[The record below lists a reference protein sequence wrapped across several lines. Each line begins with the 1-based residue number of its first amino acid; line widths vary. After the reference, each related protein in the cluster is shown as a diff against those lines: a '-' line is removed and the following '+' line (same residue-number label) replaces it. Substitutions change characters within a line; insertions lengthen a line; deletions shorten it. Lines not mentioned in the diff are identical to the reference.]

1 MLNLVPAF
9 CSDLQRPWL
18 WKGSA
23 LGALLVLGLL
33 GLFIVAASIE
43 SQAPTPSLDRVLRKT
58 GLSLMLTGAAV
69 VGAFSFTADYHA
81 GSFNRRV
88 LLFQRGP
95 AFASRATTTILAAL
109 VSGAL
114 TGIAFGLSGIF
125 VDGAWHLSLATVLG
139 FSVTAGMGSLWGFA
153 LGSLIRNHLVSLF
166 VVPLSLALPELLSL
180 SLGETGRLLFP
191 VLATTW
197 GENVAVNIPTFTSFA
212 GALCW
217 LLVITAVASWVFLRR
232 DLA

>member
-33 GLFIVAASIE
+33 GLLIVAASLE
-43 SQAPTPSLDRVLRKT
+43 SQAPTPGLDRVLRKT
-58 GLSLMLTGAAV
+58 GLSLMLTGASI
-69 VGAFSFTADYHA
+69 VGAFSFTADYRT
-81 GSFNRRV
+81 GSLNRRV

-95 AFASRATTTILAAL
+95 AFTGRATTTTLAAL
-109 VSGAL
+109 ISGAL
-114 TGIAFGLSGIF
+114 VGTAFGLFGVF
-125 VDGAWHLSLATVLG
+125 ADGAWHLNPVTVLG
-139 FSVTAGMGSLWGFA
+139 FCVTSGMGSLWGFA

-166 VVPLSLALPELLSL
+166 VVPLSLALPELLSP
-180 SLGETGRLLFP
+180 SLGETGRLIFP
-191 VLATTW
+191 TLAANW
-197 GENVAVNIPTFTSFA
+197 AENVAVNIPAFASFA

-217 LLVITAVASWVFLRR
+217 LVVVLAAASWVFLRR

>member
-18 WKGSA
+18 WKGWA
-23 LGALLVLGLL
+23 VGALLVLGLL
-33 GLFIVAASIE
+33 GLVIVAASLE
-43 SQAPTPSLDRVLRKT
+43 SQAPTPGLDRVLRKT
-58 GLSLMLTGAAV
+58 GLSLTLTGAAL
-69 VGAFSFTADYHA
+69 VGAFSFTADYRR

-88 LLFQRGP
+88 LLFQRGA
-95 AFASRATTTILAAL
+95 AFTGRATTTTLAAL
-109 VSGAL
+109 TSGAL
-114 TGIAFGLSGIF
+114 MGAAFGLSGLF
-125 VDGAWHLSLATVLG
+125 VDGAWHLNLVTVLG
-139 FSVTAGMGSLWGFA
+139 FCVTAGMGSLWGFA

-166 VVPLSLALPELLSL
+166 VVPLSLALPELLSP
-180 SLGETGRLLFP
+180 SIGDTGRLLFP
-191 VLATTW
+191 ILAANW
-197 GENVAVNIPTFTSFA
+197 AENVAVNIPASGSFA

>member
-9 CSDLQRPWL
+9 RSDLQRPWL
-18 WKGSA
+18 WKGWA
-23 LGALLVLGLL
+23 VGALLMLGLL
-33 GLFIVAASIE
+33 GLLIVAASLE
-43 SQAPTPSLDRVLRKT
+43 SQAPTPGLDRVLRKT

-69 VGAFSFTADYHA
+69 VGAFSFTADYRA

-95 AFASRATTTILAAL
+95 AFASRATTTSLAAL
-109 VSGAL
+109 LSGAL
-114 TGIAFGLSGIF
+114 MGIAFGLSGVF
-125 VDGAWHLSLATVLG
+125 VDGAWCLNPDTVLSFG
-139 FSVTAGMGSLWGFA
+139 VTAGMGSLWGFA

-166 VVPLSLALPELLSL
+166 VVPLSLALPELLSP

-191 VLATTW
+191 ILAANW
-197 GENVAVNIPTFTSFA
+197 AENVAVNIPAFASFA

-217 LLVITAVASWVFLRR
+217 LVVVSAVANWVFLRR

>member
-18 WKGSA
+18 WKGWA
-23 LGALLVLGLL
+23 VGALLILGLL
-33 GLFIVAASIE
+33 GLLIVAASLE
-43 SQAPTPSLDRVLRKT
+43 SPAPTPGLDRVLRKT

-69 VGAFSFTADYHA
+69 VGAFSFTADYRA

-95 AFASRATTTILAAL
+95 AFASRATTTSLAAL
-109 VSGAL
+109 LSGAL
-114 TGIAFGLSGIF
+114 MGIAFGLSGVF
-125 VDGAWHLSLATVLG
+125 VDGAWCLNADTVLG
-139 FSVTAGMGSLWGFA
+139 FGVTAGMGSLWGFA

-166 VVPLSLALPELLSL
+166 VVPLSLALPELLSP

-191 VLATTW
+191 ILAANW
-197 GENVAVNIPTFTSFA
+197 AENVAVNIPAFASFA

-217 LLVITAVASWVFLRR
+217 LVVVSAVANWVFLRR